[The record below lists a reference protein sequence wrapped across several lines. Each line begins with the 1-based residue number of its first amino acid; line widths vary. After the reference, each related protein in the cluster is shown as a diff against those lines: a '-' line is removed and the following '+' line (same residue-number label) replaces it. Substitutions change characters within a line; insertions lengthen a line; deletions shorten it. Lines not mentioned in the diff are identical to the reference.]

1 MYREYVPSRWG
12 VRLFRRQPLERGRNI
27 LGNPE
32 QLKKFRSEDAA
43 AFTSRFYHPGNM
55 VFFVLGNMD
64 FRQVVRWAEKLL
76 AGIPAVAVDN
86 RRSEEPCRLCR

>member
-1 MYREYVPSRWG
+1 MILRI
-12 VRLFRRQPLERGRNI
+12 LIFRGHPLGRNI

-43 AFTSRFYHPGNM
+43 AFTSRFYRPGNM

-64 FRQVVRWAEKLL
+64 FRQVVRWAEKTI
-76 AGIPAVAVDN
+76 G
-86 RRSEEPCRLCR
+86 